1 MKASSIDCLVLGV
14 NFAVVVYDIGMT
26 QTGGLMGFI
35 RRAYLQVGTTGGAR
49 TADETGRAS
58 SEVLF
63 RYIICISISK
73 QSVM

>member
-1 MKASSIDCLVLGV
+1 MKASSIDCLVSGV

-26 QTGGLMGFI
+26 QTGGLMGLI
-35 RRAYLQVGTTGGAR
+35 RQAYLQVGTAGGAR
-49 TADETGRAS
+49 TADETGRAR

-63 RYIICISISK
+63 RYIICIYISK